1 MPDDLSKL
9 TVAKLKDALKKRGLD
24 VAGLKADLVA
34 RLQSAVDAENKAGPG
49 SPKSP
54 PTSKSPRQSKGAG
67 DEDGK
72 SPRTSTREPSPERKS
87 PRASGGKGGK
97 RKRDS
102 EPSEPASAPSEPA
115 ASPAR
120 GKRAKRD
127 SGPPPE
133 EPAPSAPEPE
143 PVPEPAP
150 APPLAQAP
158 EPSPPPRAA
167 PEPDPSP
174 PPAPSPRV
182 VRDDDAKMPAPS
194 PPRPAP
200 VMMSEA
206 RAAAA
211 AALAAE
217 LENEP
222 ETDADD
228 APKDATQLAAERRE
242 RAARASR
249 ECPYLDTVN
258 RSLLDFDFEKC
269 CGVSLSPHNVYAC
282 LMCGKYFQ
290 GRGPSTHAYTHALEA
305 THHVFMNLDTG
316 RVYCL
321 PDMYEVVDASLDDIR
336 HVLNPKFTQGQI
348 AEVDDRRL
356 WSAGLDGTDYL
367 TGAVGLNNLKATD
380 YVNVVLQSVM
390 RVGPVRDFFLAQ
402 RELGGGSG
410 GVGGAVGG
418 SSLTTSPLARRFG
431 ELTRKIWNSRNF
443 KGQVSPHEFM
453 QAVLAASNRR
463 FAIDKQSDPVEFLS
477 WLLNTLNADLSGKKR
492 GGASVVSRCFQ
503 GELEVTNAGLAYQ
516 DDPPVRMPFFML
528 SLDLPAAPLFQDAM
542 EKNTIPQVPL
552 FQILRKFDGETEHE
566 VLRPEPRRKRY
577 KLARLPK
584 YLIVHHKRFT
594 KNNFFVEKNPTIV
607 TFPVKNLQLSDHVPV
622 PKLPDGRDVPCKYNL
637 VANVTHE
644 GKPESG
650 AYRAAVWH
658 KADGNWYDTEDLTV
672 KEVLPQQVVLTETY
686 LQIYELDKDAKPG
699 EPPAPKEDVD
709 MFS

>member
-34 RLQSAVDAENKAGPG
+34 RLRTAVDAENDEGPR

-54 PTSKSPRQSKGAG
+54 PTKSPRQSKGSAEKG
-67 DEDGK
+67 GK

-87 PRASGGKGGK
+87 PRASGGKREK

-102 EPSEPASAPSEPA
+102 EPSEPAAEPEPA
-115 ASPAR
+115 QSPSR

-127 SGPPPE
+127 SGPPPG
-133 EPAPSAPEPE
+133 EPAPPAPTPAPEPE
-143 PVPEPAP
+143 P
-150 APPLAQAP
+150 AP
-158 EPSPPPRAA
+158 EPKPAEPKPAEPPSPEPPRGGSPRASSEPRFVGDEDDRGAAAAA
-167 PEPDPSP
+167 PP
-174 PPAPSPRV
+174 
-182 VRDDDAKMPAPS
+182 

-200 VMMSEA
+200 AMMSEA

-222 ETDADD
+222 DEDEDD
-228 APKDATQLAAERRE
+228 ALDAARLAAERRE
-242 RAARASR
+242 RAARSSR

-269 CGVSLSPHNVYAC
+269 CSVSLVPHNVYAC
-282 LMCGKYFQ
+282 LVCGKYFQ
-290 GRGPSTHAYTHALEA
+290 GRGPSTHAYVHALEA

-336 HVLNPKFTQGQI
+336 HVLNPKFTSPQI
-348 AEVDDRRL
+348 AEVDHRRL
-356 WSAGLDGTDYL
+356 WSRGLDGTDYL
-367 TGAVGLNNLKATD
+367 TGAVGLNNLRATD
-380 YVNVVLQSVM
+380 YVNVVLQSLM
-390 RVGPVRDFFLAQ
+390 RVGPVRDYFLAQ
-402 RELGGGSG
+402 RELGVSG
-410 GVGGAVGG
+410 AVRGAGGAGPG
-418 SSLTTSPLARRFG
+418 PAASPLARRFG

-453 QAVLAASNRR
+453 QAVLAASDRR
-463 FAIDKQSDPVEFLS
+463 FLIDKQSDPVEFLS

-492 GGASVVSRCFQ
+492 GGKSIVSRCFQ

-577 KLARLPK
+577 KLARLPR

-637 VANVTHE
+637 VANITHE

-672 KEVLPQQVVLTETY
+672 NEVLPQQVVLTETY
-686 LQIYELDKDAKPG
+686 LQIYELDKDAAPG
-699 EPPAPKEDVD
+699 PPPAPKEDVD
-709 MFS
+709 MFA